1 MLMLPIYTDSNS
13 AYLFAEERYWL
24 MLENTNVNKPLN
36 IYSVQSKTEE
46 KSLFVEFEYFM
57 QCT

>member
-1 MLMLPIYTDSNS
+1 MLMLPIYIDSNS

-36 IYSVQSKTEE
+36 IYSVQNKT
-46 KSLFVEFEYFM
+46 
-57 QCT
+57 